1 MNKAPFMTALLVA
14 VTSLTAVG
22 CSSSSASTVFTHT
35 NYTAL
40 GASDAMGVGSSVP
53 CATAGIPAVPSPV
66 SCPGGK
72 GYVPVL
78 AGFLTTSTNSV
89 NLIDLGISR
98 RSHARRRDRHRGGE
112 ATRPPCRLP
121 ITVDEDE

>member
-89 NLIDLGISR
+89 NLIDLGIYGAVTR
-98 RSHARRRDRHRGGE
+98 VGVTGIEGARRLV
-112 ATRPPCRLP
+112 PLVVCR
-121 ITVDEDE
+121 

>member
-89 NLIDLGISR
+89 NLIDLGISGAVTR
-98 RSHARRRDRHRGGE
+98 VGVTGIEGRGDSSPLSFADNCG
-112 ATRPPCRLP
+112 
-121 ITVDEDE
+121 